1 MDFIYEKFSYYT
13 HSSLGYW
20 KGIIYYYEAPS
31 DHHHSKEAGQFFLSS
46 LTQCVFYCGLNK
58 QLTISNML
66 TAEGLTSLRFSL
78 CAFRNSTSSELV
90 CRFLRGLIL
99 GPYVRE

>member
-31 DHHHSKEAGQFFLSS
+31 DHHHSKEAGKFF
-46 LTQCVFYCGLNK
+46 Y
-58 QLTISNML
+58 
-66 TAEGLTSLRFSL
+66 LR
-78 CAFRNSTSSELV
+78 
-90 CRFLRGLIL
+90 
-99 GPYVRE
+99 